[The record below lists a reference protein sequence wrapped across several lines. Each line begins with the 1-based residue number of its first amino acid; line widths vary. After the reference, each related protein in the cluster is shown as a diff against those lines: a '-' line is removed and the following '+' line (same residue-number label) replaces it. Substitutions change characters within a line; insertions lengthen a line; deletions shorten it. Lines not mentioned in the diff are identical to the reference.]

1 MKNLSNCTLAE
12 FLKQINHI
20 RHKAADLYRAIGISE
35 IRKIMPELK
44 GDETP
49 EEKER
54 LRQKQGI
61 QNLSV
66 ILDRCLEDNAELTIE
81 VIGLMCFKTKE
92 EAEQM
97 EVSELFSAVFDMLG
111 SKRCIDFFTKTVKP
125 VLIDTVKLLY
135 PSIQEN

>member
-12 FLKQINHI
+12 FLRQINRI
-20 RHKAADLYRAIGISE
+20 RHKAAELYQAIGISE
-35 IRKIMPELK
+35 IRKIMPELN
-44 GDETP
+44 GNESP

-54 LRQKQGI
+54 LRQKQGMR
-61 QNLSV
+61 NLSV
-66 ILDRCLEDNAELTIE
+66 ILDKCLEENTELTIE

-92 EAEQM
+92 EAETM
-97 EVSELFSAVFDMLG
+97 EVSELFTAAFDMLS

-125 VLIDTVKLLY
+125 VLIDTVRLLY